1 MIQSIIKFKV
11 KNDNYIDTYLVE
23 SHRNGTK
30 SIYKNDDFI
39 GNLKSWIDVE
49 KLIGTRVDKGE
60 KLYTRF

>member
-11 KNDNYIDTYLVE
+11 KNDNYINIYLVE

-30 SIYKNDDFI
+30 SIYKDDNFI
-39 GNLKSWIDVE
+39 GNLKSWFDVE
-49 KLIGTRVDKGE
+49 ILIGTRVDKGQ